1 MALIDDIKKIWT
13 EAFDDTPE
21 YVDMYFDRVYRDAD
35 VVATMHSGHAVSSM
49 LLQRYAILF
58 HGSEMG
64 MSYIAGAAT
73 RRQMRGKGLMQ
84 GLIAEALRV
93 SRERG
98 DMLCALIPASDW
110 LYFFYEKSGFATVFY
125 VDPQRYTSLH
135 QFAATGATSYHE
147 IENVFDERVWLGFD
161 SLQRKRPGMVIHS
174 HRDFLNILDDLRMD
188 GGRFVVIAD
197 AEGQVVSMAW
207 AVADESSAEGVVTVK
222 EVLATDAESA
232 KASLRALREH
242 FPDRAFKVLA
252 SAQGDGRKLYQRGM
266 GRLVNAGA
274 ALDAIVRAYPHTRQ
288 AIRVYDP
295 ILPDNNHIYLMRE
308 GTVTVDD
315 SYGGALDL
323 DVDITT
329 LTQLVFSS
337 ERIGEVTGLPAERP
351 HISLMLD

>member
-13 EAFDDTPE
+13 EAFDDSQE

-35 VVATMHSGHAVSSM
+35 VVATMQSGHAVSSM
-49 LLQRYAILF
+49 LLQHYALLF

-73 RRQMRGKGLMQ
+73 RRQMRGKGLMHE
-84 GLIAEALRV
+84 LIEKALGI

-110 LYFFYEKSGFATVFY
+110 LYFYYEKSGFATVFY

-135 QFAATGATSYHE
+135 QFAAAGETSYHE

-207 AVADESSAEGVVTVK
+207 AVCDESSPDGVVTVK
-222 EVLATDAESA
+222 ELLATDGESA
-232 KASLRALREH
+232 KASLRALREY

-252 SAQGDGRKLYQRGM
+252 AARGDGRKLYQRGM
-266 GRLVNAGA
+266 GRLVNVGA
-274 ALDAIVRAYPHTRQ
+274 ALDAIARAYPKTRQ
-288 AIRVYDP
+288 AVRVYDP
-295 ILPDNNHIYLMRE
+295 ILKENNHIYLMGE
-308 GTVTVDD
+308 GVVKVDD
-315 SYGGALDL
+315 SYRGALDL

-329 LTQLVFSS
+329 LTKLVMSS
-337 ERIGEVTGLPAERP
+337 EKIGDVTGLPAERP